1 VKRAAE
7 KARKAAKLYLAGDV
21 DTVRL
26 AAERFGVSASSVVVA
41 IRKLRDERRA
51 GEVAT

>member
-1 VKRAAE
+1 MGAAD

-41 IRKLRDERRA
+41 IRKLRE
-51 GEVAT
+51 EQQSP